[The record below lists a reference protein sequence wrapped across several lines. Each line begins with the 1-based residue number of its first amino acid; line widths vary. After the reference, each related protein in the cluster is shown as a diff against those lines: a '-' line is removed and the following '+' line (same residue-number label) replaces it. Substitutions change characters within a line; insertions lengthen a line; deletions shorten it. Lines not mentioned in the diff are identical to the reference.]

1 MRSTFALSTLLLA
14 AASVS
19 AQSTANIPAC
29 ALTCLTSSVSSSP
42 CASTGITGLNCICTN
57 QEFQA
62 SYYTCQQ
69 SSCSASDLQ
78 SALAYGASVCAQ
90 NGTPIN
96 ISAVPSGVS
105 SAAASGI
112 SSVSSSMASMSSS
125 LSSAISS
132 AASSASRVSASGQS
146 SAASVIQSASSVAAS
161 ASGAAASQAP
171 SSGSIK
177 NTVSGVVAGGLALAA
192 VVMA

>member
-1 MRSTFALSTLLLA
+1 MRFTLPTVAALL
-14 AASVS
+14 SVVS
-19 AQSTANIPAC
+19 SVMAQSTGNIPAC

-62 SYYTCQQ
+62 SYYQCQQ
-69 SSCSASDLQ
+69 SSCSASDLEA
-78 SALAYGASVCAQ
+78 ALSYGASVCAQ

-96 ISAVPSGVS
+96 ISAVPSGAS

-112 SSVSSSMASMSSS
+112 SSASSSVASQSSS

-132 AASSASRVSASGQS
+132 AASSASRASSSLVASGS
-146 SAASVIQSASSVAAS
+146 SAQAS
-161 ASGAAASQAP
+161 ATSSP
-171 SSGSIK
+171 TSGSTK
-177 NTVSGVVAGGLALAA
+177 TTLSGLVAGGLALAA